1 MLLTRQRICSRRS
14 IQAPTGVFP
23 PNESAGLSARSCRP
37 ILRNGN
43 PLLKFL
49 GNAFTGER
57 ILQRPTPRHL
67 WATGRPAEN
76 VLPNL
81 TTTAVV
87 PGSWAYEQRGQ
98 PNEEADCDSSC
109 RCQEDS
115 NDEKDSR

>member
-1 MLLTRQRICSRRS
+1 MSLLS
-14 IQAPTGVFP
+14 P
-23 PNESAGLSARSCRP
+23 LRP

-43 PLLKFL
+43 ALLKFL
-49 GNAFTGER
+49 GNALTGER
-57 ILQRPTPRHL
+57 ILQRPSPTSSIGNRS
-67 WATGRPAEN
+67 AEN
-76 VLPNL
+76 VLPSSS
-81 TTTAVV
+81 TTAVV

>member
-1 MLLTRQRICSRRS
+1 MSLLS
-14 IQAPTGVFP
+14 P
-23 PNESAGLSARSCRP
+23 LRP

-57 ILQRPTPRHL
+57 ILQRPTP
-67 WATGRPAEN
+67 TSSVGNRPAEN
-76 VLPNL
+76 VLPNSL
-81 TTTAVV
+81 TTAVV

-115 NDEKDSR
+115 NGEKDSR